1 MRDAINPSE
10 FDRLVGATRRGQS
23 WEEVRV
29 MLVGVDPAA
38 LDRNFREMV
47 LSAAGRLVEA
57 PPVEA
62 PPVEEPPKAKRGK
75 G

>member
-10 FDRLVGATRRGQS
+10 FDRLVGAVRRGQA

-38 LDRNFREMV
+38 LDANFREMV
-47 LSAAGRLVEA
+47 LKAAGVLPDVVE
-57 PPVEA
+57 PQP
-62 PPVEEPPKAKRGK
+62 EELPKAKRGK